1 MSNTFVIMNQ
11 LKIDGCRAEEGWL
24 ENEKVKQ
31 KELRDFRS
39 ECEDE
44 TKTEWSSLWLTHANG
59 EDRTHRSP
67 WVK

>member
-44 TKTEWSSLWLTHANG
+44 TKQSGHLCG
-59 EDRTHRSP
+59 
-67 WVK
+67 